1 LVSDGDDGLS
11 AANRAFVMSLITYV
25 TKIHFA
31 DNVLEDAL
39 DAELELL
46 GVCRPLVIADRRT
59 IQSASGARLHAAIPK
74 RCAATIFAGPEYE
87 PTEAESAAVTELY
100 RQVEADGLIAF
111 GSGSAIELAKAVA
124 VHLTHE
130 GPLRQYAGIEGGM
143 TRIRNALPPI
153 IAIPTAPGAGS
164 EASGTAA
171 IVMTDG
177 PKMTLVSPLLVPRV
191 AICDPTLTLAL
202 PPEDTACSGMDAL
215 THCIETFITTAYNP
229 PADGIALDG
238 VRRAAANIER
248 AVCNGADIEARR
260 EMMAAALNGALAQQK
275 GLGGVHAM
283 SYALGGLSGYHLDHG
298 AVNAILLPHVL
309 EFNAPAV
316 AHRYDEIRN
325 GMNVPPRFDLPEAVV
340 RLRERIGL
348 PATLG
353 EIGVDR
359 CALHRAADYAAYD
372 YANRTNPRR
381 ASAEDYLNMMT
392 AAL

>member
-1 LVSDGDDGLS
+1 V
-11 AANRAFVMSLITYV
+11 A
-25 TKIHFA
+25 
-31 DNVLEDAL
+31 
-39 DAELELL
+39 
-46 GVCRPLVIADRRT
+46 
-59 IQSASGARLHAAIPK
+59 
-74 RCAATIFAGPEYE
+74 
-87 PTEAESAAVTELY
+87 ELY
-100 RQVEADGLIAF
+100 RESGSDGLIGF
-111 GSGSAIELAKAVA
+111 GNCAAIELAKAVA
-124 VHLTHE
+124 VRLTHD

-143 TRIRNALPPI
+143 TRIRNVLPPV
-153 IAIPTAPGAGS
+153 IAVPTAAGAGS

-171 IVMTDG
+171 IVMTGG
-177 PKMTLVSPLLVPRV
+177 PKMTFVSPFLVPRV

-202 PPEDTACSGMDAL
+202 PAEETACSGMDAL

-283 SYALGGLSGYHLDHG
+283 SYALGGLNGYQLDHG
-298 AVNAILLPHVL
+298 AMNAILLPYVL

-316 AHRYDEIRN
+316 AHRYDDIRN
-325 GMNVPPRFDLPEAVV
+325 GMKAPRGLDLPEAIV
-340 RLRERIGL
+340 RLRERVGL
-348 PATLG
+348 PARLR
-353 EIGVDR
+353 EIGLDR
-359 CALHRAADYAAYD
+359 HVLPRAASYAAYD

-381 ASAEDYLNMMT
+381 ADAADYLAMMM

>member
-1 LVSDGDDGLS
+1 
-11 AANRAFVMSLITYV
+11 MSLIAYV

-31 DNVLEDAL
+31 DNVLQDAL
-39 DAELELL
+39 DVELGLL
-46 GVCRPLVIADRRT
+46 GIRRPLVVADRRT
-59 IQSASGARLHAAIPK
+59 IQSAPAARLQAAIPK
-74 RCAATIFAGPEYE
+74 RCPATVFVGPEHE
-87 PTEAESAAVTELY
+87 ATEAECAAVAELY
-100 RQVEADGLIAF
+100 RENESDGLIGF
-111 GSGSAIELAKAVA
+111 GSGAAIELAKAVA
-124 VHLTHE
+124 VRITHE

-143 TRIRNALPPI
+143 ARIRNPLPPI
-153 IAIPTAPGAGS
+153 IAVPTASGGGS

-171 IVMTDG
+171 IVMTGG

-202 PPEDTACSGMDAL
+202 PPAETACSGMDAL

-248 AVCNGADIEARR
+248 AVANGADIEARR

-283 SYALGGLSGYHLDHG
+283 SYALGGLSGYQLDHG

-325 GMNVPPRFDLPEAVV
+325 GMKAPRRLDLPEAVV

-348 PATLG
+348 PGRLG
-353 EIGVDR
+353 EIGVGR
-359 CALHRAADYAAYD
+359 GALAQAADYAACD

-381 ASAEDYLNMMT
+381 AGATDYLAMMT

>member
-1 LVSDGDDGLS
+1 
-11 AANRAFVMSLITYV
+11 MSLITYV

-31 DNVLEDAL
+31 DHVLEDAL
-39 DAELELL
+39 DVELELL

-59 IQSASGARLHAAIPK
+59 IQSAPAARLQAAIPK
-74 RCAATIFAGPEYE
+74 RCPATIFICSDRDA
-87 PTEAESAAVTELY
+87 TEAECIAVTELY
-100 RQVEADGLIAF
+100 RTTEADGLIGI
-111 GSGSAIELAKAVA
+111 GSAAAIELAKAVA

-130 GPLRQYAGIEGGM
+130 GPLRQYAGIEGGV

-153 IAIPTAPGAGS
+153 IAVPTAAGAGS

-171 IVMTDG
+171 IVMSGG

-202 PPEDTACSGMDAL
+202 PPEETACSGMDAL
-215 THCIETFITTAYNP
+215 THCIETFITTTYNP

-238 VRRAAANIER
+238 VRRAAANLER
-248 AVCNGADIEARR
+248 AVCNGADINARR

-283 SYALGGLSGYHLDHG
+283 SYALGGLSGYQLDHG

-316 AHRYDEIRN
+316 AHRYDDLRT
-325 GMNVPPRFDLPEAVV
+325 GMKAPRRLDLPEAVF

-348 PATLG
+348 PGRLG
-353 EIGVDR
+353 EIGLDR
-359 CALHRAADYAAYD
+359 GALSQAADYAAYD

-381 ASAEDYLNMMT
+381 ASAADYLAMMT